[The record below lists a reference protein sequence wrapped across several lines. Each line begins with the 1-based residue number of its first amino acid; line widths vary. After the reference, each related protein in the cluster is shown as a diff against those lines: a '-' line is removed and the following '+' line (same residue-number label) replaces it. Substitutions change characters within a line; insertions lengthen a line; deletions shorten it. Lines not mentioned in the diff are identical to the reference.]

1 VAFYLIFYKMMH
13 TFQDNEFAQF
23 WIHNEILFFKYKP
36 NVVINLTAAQR
47 IVADRIQLQNEM
59 AYPIFCDIRGIVD
72 SDKAAR
78 DYLAQSG
85 SILTKAVS
93 LVGHQSVSL
102 SMTSFY
108 LKICKPS
115 VPTKIFTDEVA
126 ALVFLEKYV

>member
-1 VAFYLIFYKMMH
+1 MKIAC

-115 VPTKIFTDEVA
+115 VPTKLFTDESA

>member
-1 VAFYLIFYKMMH
+1 MMH

-47 IVADRIQLQNEM
+47 IVGDRIQLQNEM

-102 SMTSFY
+102 SMISFY

-115 VPTKIFTDEVA
+115 VPTKIFTDEAA

>member
-1 VAFYLIFYKMMH
+1 MIH
-13 TFQDNEFAQF
+13 TIEDNEFAQF

-47 IVADRIQLQNEM
+47 IVADRIQLQNGLS
-59 AYPIFCDIRGIVD
+59 YPIFCDIRGIVD

-93 LVGHQSVSL
+93 LLGHQSISL
-102 SMTSFY
+102 SMISFY

-115 VPTKIFTDEVA
+115 VPTKLFSDESA

>member
-1 VAFYLIFYKMMH
+1 MKKVCTI
-13 TFQDNEFAQF
+13 QDNEFAQF

-36 NVVINLTAAQR
+36 NVVINLAAAQR

-59 AYPIFCDIRGIVD
+59 AYPVFCDIRGIVD

-93 LVGHQSVSL
+93 LVGHQSISL

>member
-1 VAFYLIFYKMMH
+1 MIY

-36 NVVINLTAAQR
+36 NVVINLRAAQN
-47 IVADRIQLQNEM
+47 IVADRIQLQNGLS
-59 AYPIFCDIRGIVD
+59 YPIFCDIRGIVD

-93 LVGHQSVSL
+93 LVGHQSISL
-102 SMTSFY
+102 SMISFY

-115 VPTKIFTDEVA
+115 VPTKLFTDESA

>member
-1 VAFYLIFYKMMH
+1 MMH

-47 IVADRIQLQNEM
+47 IVGDRIQLQNET

-78 DYLAQSG
+78 DYLAQAG

-115 VPTKIFTDEVA
+115 VPTKIFTDESA